1 MILKKKKDEQ
11 NNINKRVKR
20 NYFKMS
26 TKIVGRLLKKHKSI
40 IKPDINNKKQ
50 IDKLTEEIDEIEHI
64 KDCLISS
71 YKRSINKKFESKF
84 DY

>member
-1 MILKKKKDEQ
+1 MFKKKKDD
-11 NNINKRVKR
+11 NDNDKKKVKR

-26 TKIVGRLLKKHKSI
+26 TKIVGRLLKKKKI
-40 IKPDINNKKQ
+40 IIEPEINNKKQ

-84 DY
+84 DF